1 MKFEEK
7 EEQLQEKLDK
17 VNKRFQCL
25 ENAAGQGS
33 EVNAEKIEHLSENF
47 ISIQTRFEEIT
58 NVMDN
63 VLERLHEFELQRR
76 NNLLFYGVPEE
87 QNESSVKLLGKIREV
102 IRSQFGVQVGFLLLL
117 DILNKY
123 EVYEVTSAKMSAMPF
138 IQFFISLLTPLII
151 IMISATGF
159 GNWCFRPSIMF
170 N

>member
-1 MKFEEK
+1 MTLKDFTEVEMKFEEK

-117 DILNKY
+117 
-123 EVYEVTSAKMSAMPF
+123 S
-138 IQFFISLLTPLII
+138 
-151 IMISATGF
+151 
-159 GNWCFRPSIMF
+159 
-170 N
+170 

>member
-102 IRSQFGVQVGFLLLL
+102 IRSQFGVQVGFLSSPGPKPLAPNPFVPKPKPRGLGL
-117 DILNKY
+117 TLNCSRPPPPP
-123 EVYEVTSAKMSAMPF
+123 THPPP
-138 IQFFISLLTPLII
+138 TP
-151 IMISATGF
+151 
-159 GNWCFRPSIMF
+159 
-170 N
+170 

>member
-7 EEQLQEKLDK
+7 EEQLQEKLDS

-33 EVNAEKIEHLSENF
+33 EVNAEKIEHLSESF
-47 ISIQTRFEEIT
+47 ISIQSRFEEIT

-87 QNESSVKLLGKIREV
+87 TNESSVKLLGKIREV
-102 IRSQFGVQVGFLLLL
+102 IRSQFGVQVIFSL
-117 DILNKY
+117 
-123 EVYEVTSAKMSAMPF
+123 SF
-138 IQFFISLLTPLII
+138 IYQVWSNITFFAIHSLFFFHSLLRYATRWTM

-159 GNWCFRPSIMF
+159 GNWYFGPSGMF

>member
-7 EEQLQEKLDK
+7 EEQLQEQLDK

-87 QNESSVKLLGKIREV
+87 QNESSVKLLGKIREI
-102 IRSQFGVQVGFLLLL
+102 IRSQFGVQVGFFIIVMLYK
-117 DILNKY
+117 NN
-123 EVYEVTSAKMSAMPF
+123 EVTSAKMSAMSF
-138 IQFFISLLTPLII
+138 IHFFIFLLTPLII
-151 IMISATGF
+151 IVISATGS
-159 GNWCFRPSIMF
+159 GNWCFRVQA
-170 N
+170 

>member
-7 EEQLQEKLDK
+7 EEQLQEKLDS

-33 EVNAEKIEHLSENF
+33 EVNAEKIEHLSESF
-47 ISIQTRFEEIT
+47 ISIQSRFEEIT

-87 QNESSVKLLGKIREV
+87 TNESSVKLLGKIREI
-102 IRSQFGVQVGFLLLL
+102 IRSQFGVQVIFCCFIKYEVTLQNCLFAIHSFFLLL
-117 DILNKY
+117 
-123 EVYEVTSAKMSAMPF
+123 TAGAG
-138 IQFFISLLTPLII
+138 T
-151 IMISATGF
+151 T
-159 GNWCFRPSIMF
+159 R
-170 N
+170 

>member
-7 EEQLQEKLDK
+7 EEQLQEKLET

-33 EVNAEKIEHLSENF
+33 EVNAEKIEHLSESF
-47 ISIQTRFEEIT
+47 ISIQVRFDEIT

-87 QNESSVKLLGKIREV
+87 TNESSVKLLGKIREV
-102 IRSQFGVQVGFLLLL
+102 IRSQFGVQVIFHCFYQVWSNL
-117 DILNKY
+117 
-123 EVYEVTSAKMSAMPF
+123 TKMSYFAIHSFLPF
-138 IQFFISLLTPLII
+138 PSTP
-151 IMISATGF
+151 T
-159 GNWCFRPSIMF
+159 PV
-170 N
+170 